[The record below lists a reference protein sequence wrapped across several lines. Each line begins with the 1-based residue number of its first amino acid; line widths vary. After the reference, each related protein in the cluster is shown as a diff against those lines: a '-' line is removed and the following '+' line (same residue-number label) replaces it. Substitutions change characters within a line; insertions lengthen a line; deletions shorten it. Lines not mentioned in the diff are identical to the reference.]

1 MSHSEMLCDMIHQ
14 FQNFQ
19 EPSVSKNRKSKVI
32 LSKKEK
38 ENPKLKTRVP
48 TDFGSVNWFSHHW

>member
-38 ENPKLKTRVP
+38 ENPKL
-48 TDFGSVNWFSHHW
+48 

>member
-1 MSHSEMLCDMIHQ
+1 MSHSKMHCDMIHQ

-38 ENPKLKTRVP
+38 ENPKL
-48 TDFGSVNWFSHHW
+48 